1 MEISNSIAKR
11 RNRAECDRDSLAG
24 PPTQRSEQTLRGI
37 TDHRERVYRIGCV
50 VDFRYQEL
58 MLQYFVKV
66 LITAVVVVAVSELAK
81 RSSFWGALLASLP
94 LTSLLAFV
102 WLYRSTGNVQAVASL
117 SHGIFW
123 LVLASLPL
131 FLILPALLK
140 NGVGFWPAFAASCAV
155 TVGLYFGLVWV
166 LGRVGVR
173 L

>member
-1 MEISNSIAKR
+1 
-11 RNRAECDRDSLAG
+11 
-24 PPTQRSEQTLRGI
+24 
-37 TDHRERVYRIGCV
+37 
-50 VDFRYQEL
+50 
-58 MLQYFVKV
+58 MLQYAIKV
-66 LITAVVVVAVSELAK
+66 LITAVVVVAVSELSK
-81 RSSFWGALLASLP
+81 RSSLWGAVLASLP

-102 WLYRSTGNVQAVASL
+102 WLYRSTGNIEAIASL

-140 NGVGFWPAFAASCAV
+140 GGVGFWPAFAASCLV

-166 LGRVGVR
+166 LGRFGVR

>member
-1 MEISNSIAKR
+1 
-11 RNRAECDRDSLAG
+11 
-24 PPTQRSEQTLRGI
+24 
-37 TDHRERVYRIGCV
+37 
-50 VDFRYQEL
+50 
-58 MLQYFVKV
+58 MLQYAIKV
-66 LITAVVVVAVSELAK
+66 LITAVVVVAVSELGK
-81 RSSFWGALLASLP
+81 RSSLWGAVLASLP

-102 WLYRSTGNVQAVASL
+102 WLYRSTGNIEAIASL

-140 NGVGFWPAFAASCAV
+140 SGAGFWPAFAASCLV

-166 LGRVGVR
+166 LGRFGVR